1 MADKLDKIIGDYVNG
16 RLEARIKS
24 IESRYLYKQKVDNL
38 GIRTAYSGGSEQ
50 LSHVINQE
58 KLESDEE
65 YLKLKEQLEILDFWF
80 KPLVPDEKRVI
91 ELKYSGYAGLY
102 WYQVMQYLDIE
113 GIKDIGL
120 KKAKTIFYKFR
131 NDIYRQMQHCF

>member
-1 MADKLDKIIGDYVNG
+1 MADKLDRIIGDYVNG

-58 KLESDEE
+58 KLENDEE
-65 YLKLKEQLEILDFWF
+65 YIKLKDLMYQFNLWYDSLIYNEKEIVRLKHFGYGGLTWY
-80 KPLVPDEKRVI
+80 RVI
-91 ELKYSGYAGLY
+91 MEL
-102 WYQVMQYLDIE
+102 DNE
-113 GIKDIGL
+113 GIEISE
-120 KKAKTIFYKFR
+120 KKAKFIYYRFR
-131 NDIYRQMQHCF
+131 KDINPHIGYFI